1 MLLLLLFGKF
11 MKESIM
17 EEDLMFTMVERHE
30 AIEIDHQDVHQV
42 AVADFDVL
50 LLVGEVVLV

>member
-1 MLLLLLFGKF
+1 ME
-11 MKESIM
+11 ESIVQ
-17 EEDLMFTMVERHE
+17 EDLMFPMVEGQE

-42 AVADFDVL
+42 AVANFDVL

>member
-1 MLLLLLFGKF
+1 